1 MEYRAIQPDPA
12 ASPFIDRL
20 WILTDDEGGGEQAA
34 VQRVVPD
41 GSPELILNLGRP
53 FEVFQN
59 GKWKPQSKCFLAGQ
73 ITGPLRLRPN
83 GPAKIIGV
91 RFRPHGA
98 QQVIGVPMHELT
110 GRFPTTAEL
119 NGALA
124 RDLELAGEARD
135 PLRTVQD
142 VLLKTRV
149 NPQVKS
155 TRPDRLIAEAV
166 RRMAQDGGCDVARLA
181 RELELSTRQL
191 ERRFQNAVGLSPK
204 LFGRIQRF
212 HRVFEVVESG
222 QDWVTAAL
230 ECGYYDQSHLV
241 NDFREFSGEAP
252 ASLLAGD
259 ELARHFLRR

>member
-1 MEYRAIQPDPA
+1 MEYFEIQPDPTA
-12 ASPFIDRL
+12 RVFIDRL
-20 WILTDDEGGGEQAA
+20 WILTDDDGNSGEQAA

-41 GSPELILNLGRP
+41 GSPELILNLGQP
-53 FEVFQN
+53 FEAFEN
-59 GKWKPQSKCFLAGQ
+59 GVWKPQSICFVAGQ
-73 ITGPLRLRPN
+73 LTGPLRLRPR

-110 GRFPTTAEL
+110 GQFPAMAEL

-124 RDLELAGEARD
+124 RDLELAGESRD

-142 VLLKTRV
+142 VLLNT
-149 NPQVKS
+149 QVKS

-166 RRMAQDGGCDVARLA
+166 RRISYASDGCDVARLA
-181 RELELSTRQL
+181 RDLDLSTRQL